1 MAAARA
7 AFGGLAPAPRPARA
21 LGPRVGAGSPALA
34 PPSARCRSRSRSL
47 LRGARPVA
55 PPRAVASTPGSPP
68 SPAPSAVAWPD
79 GSGRAEAPSSL
90 GGVLVA
96 EARVSNLGARG
107 VIATGLPFL
116 DHMIDQLT
124 SHCQLGV
131 SVVVSDSSD
140 GAPKREPCVD
150 ASGEDDEAVARAAGA
165 ALGAALRELLAPGV
179 AAAAAAGE
187 VAAVF
192 SAPLDEAYCECAI
205 ALGEVSAPPSFH
217 FDLAPFGP
225 KGTPGRTLIG
235 TYKTSV
241 TRPFWEA
248 LASEAPFASLSLR
261 KRRGDNA
268 HHIVEATFKS
278 FARCLRAVMDEVE
291 GVDVVRDAAAAKNA
305 ASSTDGSRR
314 TASRSRSTKE
324 TTIAASLDVDG
335 DASASTIR
343 TGLATLDEL
352 LLAVATEGGVRLEVD
367 AEGDL
372 WIDDHHTTEDVAIT
386 VGQVLAEALG
396 DKAGCNRMGSAVA
409 RTADGA
415 ATVEVVMDLSNR
427 PYLDNGLEFEGEFV
441 GDLSAE
447 MIDHMFMSVATN
459 AQMTAHIAMTK
470 TKTDPGEGGAE
481 TTLDEE
487 ALARC
492 AAEAFGKCLAQCVA
506 VDPRRAGAVASSK
519 GTLSV

>member
-1 MAAARA
+1 
-7 AFGGLAPAPRPARA
+7 
-21 LGPRVGAGSPALA
+21 
-34 PPSARCRSRSRSL
+34 
-47 LRGARPVA
+47 
-55 PPRAVASTPGSPP
+55 
-68 SPAPSAVAWPD
+68 VAWPD

-140 GAPKREPCVD
+140 GAPKRQPCVD

-187 VAAVF
+187 VAAAF

-205 ALGEVSAPPSFH
+205 ALGDPPVGAPPSFH

-235 TYKTSV
+235 TYKTAV

-248 LASEAPFASLSLR
+248 LAAEAPFASLSLR

-291 GVDVVRDAAAAKNA
+291 GVDVVRDAAARAASRKEDP
-305 ASSTDGSRR
+305 ASSTDRSR

-335 DASASTIR
+335 DASASTVR

-352 LLAVATEGGVRLEVD
+352 LLAIATEGGVRLEVD

-396 DKAGCNRMGSAVA
+396 DKAGCNRMGSAIA